1 MKLELVAT
9 SQYHSTPISP
19 KLASNFIELG
29 YGLQVEGMAAEMF
42 FNRSFEPFYPYRLI
56 NKLWFDLLE
65 DENDHSSRCE
75 TDWRVFDWYH
85 SGYEHNAWFA
95 FPGTAGHQ
103 PIEDDS
109 TFVIEKS
116 PTANVRIAIVAG
128 GCHGEHAMQ
137 VVNDSDAEGGLAQD
151 GKYCFAGVTYTF
163 KGKIKLTK
171 GNPALR
177 VAIYREGS
185 VSDPVA
191 ICALDPISEEYT
203 PVQATFTVPKEGRYT
218 FALLTGANTSL
229 LCDDFT
235 LTPSDAVRGIK
246 KNAVEVGA
254 YVSPAVIRWPG
265 GCFASFYNWRDGVGE
280 YRPPM
285 KSYFWGGYQYN
296 DIGTDELASYAEAVG
311 GESMICV
318 NMYHPFKRFFDYV
331 PPESLDK
338 DPNDPTIHAAR
349 HGRDLPGFTDI
360 EQGARDAAAWVEYC
374 NGDATTEGGRARIA
388 NGREKPYSVKYW
400 EMDNEVHR
408 WFTPEEYARAC
419 IVYSRAMKAVDP
431 TIKIGIDTYSYSL
444 EALERMVE
452 IAGKHIDFIADRG
465 SSEDMLQQ
473 KLAILCAYNQKEG
486 TSIRY
491 CNTEWLPLRGTDAY
505 NMVPRGDNKLTKCY
519 MFSKWKY
526 ALDAAAVLMM
536 WQRYGQDVG
545 FVNFNNLAN
554 THAQSAIET
563 PKEGAYVTAAGMMLH
578 RFANTRAYRTLV
590 IENYHATLDDAL
602 QVQLSVNEQGDA
614 LVLCVLN
621 RSDEDG
627 EIALDLGAFAPQQ
640 GSAHGVILSADSPVA
655 MNTMQDRPIKEQQT
669 ALWVESCVARAAAPA
684 RSFAEY
690 VIDLDKT
697 DKAIID

>member
-65 DENDHSSRCE
+65 DENDHTSRCE

-103 PIEDDS
+103 QIEDDS

-163 KGKIKLTK
+163 KGKVKHVSGTGK
-171 GNPALR
+171 VR
-177 VAIYREGS
+177 VAIYKEGT
-185 VSDPVA
+185 VQDPVA
-191 ICALDPISEEYT
+191 VCALDGIGNDFAAVS
-203 PVQATFTVPKEGRYT
+203 ASFTVPVEGRYT
-218 FALLTGANTSL
+218 FALLTDAHTSL
-229 LCDDFT
+229 LCDDFS
-235 LTPSDAVRGIK
+235 LMPSDAVRGMK

-318 NMYHPFKRFFDYV
+318 NMYNPFKRFYDYV
-331 PPESLDK
+331 PPENLDK
-338 DPNDPTIHAAR
+338 DPNDPTIHAAH

-374 NGDATTEGGRARIA
+374 NGDESTEGGRARIA
-388 NGREKPYSVKYW
+388 NGRVKPYNVKYW

-408 WFTPEEYARAC
+408 WFTPEQYARAC

-431 TIKIGIDTYSYSL
+431 TVQIGIDTYSYSL
-444 EALERMVE
+444 QALEKMVE

-465 SSEDMLQQ
+465 SSEDMLQK

-491 CNTEWLPLRGTDAY
+491 CNTEWLPLKGTDAY

-526 ALDAAAVLMM
+526 ALDAASVLMM
-536 WQRYGQDVG
+536 WQRYGQAID

-578 RFANTRAYRTLV
+578 RFASTSAYRTLV
-590 IENYHATLDDAL
+590 IENYCASCDDAF
-602 QVQLSVNEQGDA
+602 QVQLSMNEQGDA
-614 LVLCVLN
+614 LVLNVLN
-621 RSDEDG
+621 KSNEDG
-627 EIALDLGAFAPQQ
+627 ELSLDLSVFAPVS
-640 GSAHGVILSADSPVA
+640 GLHEGVMLCADSLA
-655 MNTMQDRPIKEQQT
+655 CMNTLHDQQIREQT
-669 ALWVESCVARAAAPA
+669 ASACVKDSAVTVAAPA

-690 VIDLDKT
+690 VIPLV
-697 DKAIID
+697 

>member
-1 MKLELVAT
+1 MKLTAT
-9 SQYHSTPISP
+9 KQYHSTPISS

-29 YGLQVEGMAAEMF
+29 YGLQVEGMIAELF

-65 DENDHSSRCE
+65 DENDHTSRCE

-85 SGYEHNAWFA
+85 SSYEHNAWFA

-109 TFVIEKS
+109 TFVIERS
-116 PTANVRIAIVAG
+116 PMADVHIAIVTG

-137 VVNDSDAEGGLAQD
+137 VVNDSDAPGGLAQD
-151 GKYCFAGVTYTF
+151 GKYCFTDVKYTF
-163 KGKIKLTK
+163 KGKIKRT
-171 GNPALR
+171 GGDPALQI
-177 VAIYREGS
+177 AMYREGS

-191 ICALDPISEEYT
+191 VCSLGTVGDDYT
-203 PVQATFTVPKEGRYT
+203 GVQAEFSVPEQGRYT
-218 FALLTGANTSL
+218 FALLLPPHTSV
-229 LCDDFT
+229 LCDDFS
-235 LTPSDAVRGIK
+235 LLPDDAICRMK
-246 KNAVEVGA
+246 KSAVEAGA

-265 GCFASFYNWRDGVGE
+265 GCFASFYNWRDGVGP

-296 DIGTDELASYAEAVG
+296 DVGTDELASYAEAVG

-318 NMYHPFKRFFDYV
+318 NVYHPFKRYFEYV

-338 DPNDPTIHAAR
+338 DPSDPTVHGAR
-349 HGRDLPGFTDI
+349 HGRDLPHFADI
-360 EQGARDAAAWVEYC
+360 EAGAREAAAWVEYC
-374 NGDATTEGGRARIA
+374 NGDENTEGGQARIA
-388 NGREKPYSVKYW
+388 NGRVKPYGVKYW

-431 TIKIGIDTYSYSL
+431 TIKIGIDTYSYTL
-444 EALERMVE
+444 EALERMVA
-452 IAGKHIDFIADRG
+452 IAGNDIDFIADRG
-465 SSEDMLQQ
+465 SSEDILQK
-473 KLAILCAYNQKEG
+473 KLAIICAYNQKQG
-486 TSIRY
+486 TGIRY

-526 ALDAAAVLMM
+526 ALDAASVLMM
-536 WQRYGQDVG
+536 WQRYGQVID

-563 PKEGAYVTAAGMMLH
+563 PKEGAYPTAAGMMLH
-578 RFANTRAYRTLV
+578 RFANTCAYRTLV
-590 IENYHATLDDAL
+590 IDGYHPGCDDML
-602 QVQLSVNEQGDA
+602 QAQLSINKDGTA
-614 LVLCVLN
+614 LVLNILN
-621 RSDEDG
+621 RGKEDG
-627 EIALDLGAFAPQQ
+627 EVVLDLGAFTPVC
-640 GSAHGVILSADSPVA
+640 GTHGGVMLCADSLVA
-655 MNTMQDRPIKEQQT
+655 MNTLYDRPIAEKPASLCVKNST
-669 ALWVESCVARAAAPA
+669 ATVAAPA

-690 VIDLDKT
+690 VIPL
-697 DKAIID
+697 AG